1 MKSRKKKNIQKER
14 NFLKNKKITFI
25 HQKGNNIKETDI
37 INLYDCYINTI
48 DKKWSRPYLNLDF
61 FKSLVNS
68 SSIDNILLISAFQKK
83 NY

>member
-61 FKSLVNS
+61 F
-68 SSIDNILLISAFQKK
+68 
-83 NY
+83 